1 MYYRYCPTVKSLLNV
16 PLNHKSHLRFLSD
29 AKCPFEIQNLL
40 NVKTFLSPTEK
51 IFIQKKKKKKNKY
64 NCGTQSDLRREKLLK
79 DEFAKWNKKKKTIL
93 QIGKKAL
100 RINLGLC
107 RSGRDSD
114 REKPHLEIE

>member
-51 IFIQKKKKKKNKY
+51 ILGQKRK
-64 NCGTQSDLRREKLLK
+64 DIELRNSVRFAEREVA
-79 DEFAKWNKKKKTIL
+79 E
-93 QIGKKAL
+93 
-100 RINLGLC
+100 R
-107 RSGRDSD
+107 
-114 REKPHLEIE
+114 